1 MVATINASVSSSG
14 LVSTADG
21 SGILKVQSNGVTTNA
36 LFWVNFNGTLTG
48 TFSAR
53 ASYNASSV
61 TRSATGDYTVGI
73 STSLSDANYVASG
86 GCGRNGSGA
95 GGYYFSIG
103 DKTALSV
110 SAIQCYTT
118 IVSAGTA
125 SVTDAPY
132 IGIIIHGN

>member
-53 ASYNASSV
+53 ASYNASSI
-61 TRSATGDYTVGI
+61 TRAATGDYSVAIT
-73 STSLSDANYVASG
+73 TSLSDANYAAVG
-86 GCGRNGSGA
+86 GCGRNGTGT

-110 SAIQCYTT
+110 SAIQCYCTNVTSGVNT
-118 IVSAGTA
+118 IDT
-125 SVTDAPY
+125 PY
-132 IGIIIHGN
+132 VGISIFGN